1 MKTAEKIKTADA
13 ALVAL
18 AAALTAICSWIQ
30 IPMSVPF
37 TMQTFA
43 VFAAAGLLGFRRGSA
58 AVAVYILLGAVGV
71 PVFSGFRGGPDVLL
85 GQTGGYIVGFL
96 FSAMIIGFA
105 ADRLGR
111 STGILAA
118 SMLAGLAA
126 CYIFGTL
133 WFMYVYTRNT
143 GNIGFVSVLM
153 TCVVPFVI
161 PDIVKTSL
169 AVLTVRRLGKY
180 IH

>member
-1 MKTAEKIKTADA
+1 
-13 ALVAL
+13 
-18 AAALTAICSWIQ
+18 
-30 IPMSVPF
+30 MSVPF

-43 VFAAAGLLGFRRGSA
+43 VFAVAGLLGFKRGSA

-96 FSAMIIGFA
+96 FSAMITGFA
-105 ADRLGR
+105 ADRFGR
-111 STGILAA
+111 SAVVLAA

-126 CYIFGTL
+126 CYTFGTL

-143 GNIGFVSVLM
+143 GSIGFASVLM
-153 TCVVPFVI
+153 TCVVPFII
-161 PDIVKTSL
+161 PDIVKTAL
-169 AVLTVRRLGKY
+169 AVFVVKRAGKI

>member
-1 MKTAEKIKTADA
+1 MKTEKRIKTSDI

-18 AAALTAICSWIQ
+18 AAALIAICAWIQ

-43 VFAAAGLLGFRRGSA
+43 VFAVAGLLGFRRSSA
-58 AVAVYILLGAVGV
+58 ATAIYILLGAVGV
-71 PVFSGFRGGPDVLL
+71 PVFSGFRGGPDALL

-105 ADRLGR
+105 VDRFGR
-111 STGILAA
+111 SVGVLAA
-118 SMLAGLAA
+118 SMLAGLLT

-143 GNIGFVSVLM
+143 GSIGFVSVLM
-153 TCVVPFVI
+153 TCVVPFII
-161 PDIVKTSL
+161 PDIVKSAL
-169 AVLTVRRLGKY
+169 AVFVVKRAVRLIR
-180 IH
+180 

>member
-1 MKTAEKIKTADA
+1 MKAAGKIKTADA

-43 VFAAAGLLGFRRGSA
+43 VFAVAGLLGFKRGSA

-85 GQTGGYIVGFL
+85 GQTGGYIIGFL
-96 FSAMIIGFA
+96 FSAMITGFA

-143 GNIGFVSVLM
+143 GNIGFVSALM
-153 TCVVPFVI
+153 TCVVPFIV
-161 PDIVKTSL
+161 PDIVKTAL
-169 AVLTVRRLGKY
+169 AVFVVKRAGKI